1 MRMTGVLGDLR
12 EAMDGEVTKSEGI
25 RSFGI
30 VRSKATEVPTLWSC
44 GMGKQT
50 GRLNFGSIDVEKH
63 VRKL

>member
-1 MRMTGVLGDLR
+1 MTGVLGDLR
-12 EAMDGEVTKSEGI
+12 EAKSEGI